1 MLACDMPTI
10 HYAMPVLSQSLPD
23 TFYVPFTA
31 LLCRQAPGDT
41 ALGTSLSLVLVDMSV
56 TDLLSARQPIAG
68 DVLDTRPRY
77 DVTVPRAHALLMGN
91 SWRPPR
97 RFL

>member
-1 MLACDMPTI
+1 M
-10 HYAMPVLSQSLPD
+10 
-23 TFYVPFTA
+23 
-31 LLCRQAPGDT
+31 
-41 ALGTSLSLVLVDMSV
+41 GTSLSLVLVDMSV
-56 TDLLSARQPIAG
+56 TDLLSASPARQPVAG